1 MDIVGNFTLKQFRNS
16 RGKSSSYKCWGLF
29 LTDLASGL
37 SEVQLMDGSTAQD
50 VTRAIT
56 AFANKNRIP
65 AKIVVDAGPQLKALT
80 NDPLFNAATAMGIPV
95 QSVAAGHQFLNFSE
109 RQIQVWKGLM
119 GSMNRSQN
127 KSIYGQEDT
136 MLYL

>member
-56 AFANKNRIP
+56 VFSNKNRIP
-65 AKIVVDAGPQLKALT
+65 AKIVVNAGLQLKALS
-80 NDPLFNAATAMGIPV
+80 NNPLFDAATNMGIPV
-95 QSVAAGHQFLNFSE
+95 QCVAAGHQFLNFS
-109 RQIQVWKGLM
+109 K
-119 GSMNRSQN
+119 
-127 KSIYGQEDT
+127 
-136 MLYL
+136 